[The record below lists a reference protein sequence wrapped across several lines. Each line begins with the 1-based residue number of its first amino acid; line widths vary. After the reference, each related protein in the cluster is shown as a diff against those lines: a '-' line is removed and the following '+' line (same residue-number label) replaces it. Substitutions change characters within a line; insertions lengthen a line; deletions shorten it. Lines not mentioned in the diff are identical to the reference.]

1 MLVKADNYLM
11 VKLECKKDWLELPGV
26 VKTLFSNNI
35 NDWISNWLT
44 RKDYQISEVLK
55 QKLVDFIKEV

>member
-11 VKLECKKDWLELPGV
+11 VKLECKQDWLELPGV
-26 VKTLFSNNI
+26 VKTLFSDNI